1 MRYTFK
7 ACIAL
12 RLPPLS
18 YISTAQISILKL
30 TFLASA
36 PDLSLAPALVVAPEL
51 PLAPALV
58 VAVDPSLAP
67 ALVVAPDLP
76 LAPALVVAP
85 DLSLTPALVVAADA
99 AGDVCAEPEEAL
111 AVDAALPCL
120 SCTGAVCPLFVVELV
135 AADGVDDLLPGDEA
149 PDVDSEIDD
158 EPGVLELLAG
168 DLLVGSSLAPS
179 SVDTRVAVVTLAR
192 GTSAPAPAPVPVPG
206 SSLTATSLAVSG
218 PLRPPSASEGVA
230 RDAAACTDAPETSLA
245 GAVAAGSCVTSPGS
259 LVAARGSG
267 GACCWVG
274 AGSGE
279 AAAALAFLAL
289 LPAAGTASSGLGS
302 TTSSG
307 SPPLRLFFF
316 FFFFFS
322 KVWGGSAS
330 APSSSDAAGTS
341 GVTRRSLASSALG
354 ATGAAAGLPA
364 LSPSSSAIAVSPF
377 FFFFFFFVVV
387 SGAGDG
393 RATRMVS
400 DSRPHSGEGLA
411 IFRTAVLFTADVSPA
426 ALSSRSA
433 FFLFFSTRDLAGTQ
447 QTQR

>member
-179 SVDTRVAVVTLAR
+179 SVDTRVAVVALAR
-192 GTSAPAPAPVPVPG
+192 GGSAPAPAPVPG
-206 SSLTATSLAVSG
+206 SSLTATSFAASG

-259 LVAARGSG
+259 LAAARGSG

-289 LPAAGTASSGLGS
+289 LPAAGAASTALGS
-302 TTSSG
+302 AISSG
-307 SPPLRLFFF
+307 SPPLRPFFFF

-330 APSSSDAAGTS
+330 APSSSDTAGTS

-354 ATGAAAGLPA
+354 MAAGLPA

-377 FFFFFFFVVV
+377 FFFFFFFVV

-393 RATRMVS
+393 RVARTVS

-433 FFLFFSTRDLAGTQ
+433 FFLFFNTRDLAGTQ